1 MGMCGLRAIQVYT
14 HVILQGALDLPAF
27 IFKCLDR
34 MVQKG
39 KEAQAAAKPPAEG
52 PVGKAVAKPPAE
64 GPVGVLPDG

>member
-1 MGMCGLRAIQVYT
+1 M
-14 HVILQGALDLPAF
+14 PAF